1 MREPK
6 IGMLTRWNTVSE
18 MLRAFPESW
27 ESYSRNE
34 AQWMTPDSDIEA
46 RGPHM
51 LMFLV
56 ERVVYR
62 DLLLP
67 AVQRDPLGAETISL
81 FDRVNMFCDEMLASD
96 DFQVQ
101 AAADTGI
108 VEALALGEI
117 DSEYVLSRIKGPSRK
132 SVIFQRRAQGKVV
145 PEE

>member
-1 MREPK
+1 
-6 IGMLTRWNTVSE
+6 MLTRWNTVSE
-18 MLRAFPESW
+18 MLRSFPESW

-34 AQWMTPDSDIEA
+34 AQFMTPDSDIE
-46 RGPHM
+46 RWGPHM

-56 ERVVYR
+56 ERVLYR

-81 FDRVNMFCDEMLASD
+81 FDRVNQFCDEMLASD

-108 VEALALGEI
+108 VQALALGGEI
-117 DSEYVLSRIKGPSRK
+117 DSEYVLRRIKGPSRK
-132 SVIFQRRAQGKVV
+132 NVIFQRRAHGKVV